1 MRLMHYLNLAAL
13 PLLAGVTLSTAAAA
27 LVISATVGLEL
38 YAGYAWNEILADGI
52 MAAVFG
58 GVSWWTF
65 SNLQFC
71 VRQLH
76 SKPD

>member
-1 MRLMHYLNLAAL
+1 MKLMNYLNLAAL
-13 PLLAGVTLSTAAAA
+13 PLLAGVTLFTAAAS
-27 LVISATVGLEL
+27 LVISAAVGLQF

-52 MAAVFG
+52 MAAAFG

-71 VRQLH
+71 VRQLY